1 MFGVATRKC
10 LVSHFFPQID
20 RGEYEEPPIV
30 YALKANIYAPS
41 LGSEDATLARVEAQ
55 IHDMVACM
63 LRYCPAAASR
73 VFTGY
78 RGQYTALHSAVFHGR
93 YTTTIDLLLRT
104 ERQRQVSSAAAVQ
117 PDRSSQAALLANT
130 QGEMPLHFSAMRGE
144 RSRTVA
150 LIAQAAPEA
159 ICARDA
165 SGLTPFHWLWI
176 RFVCNML
183 ALDRDG
189 RGEASTM
196 ALETAASNNNNNHHP
211 DNAPTALT
219 QVSPYAAF
227 SSLEQ
232 GDFDRDLQLI
242 KRMDPPVDFLRMRH
256 IPTEVL
262 GPRDCFRWAEQSVD
276 VLKQVRERYQEQQT
290 AASDDEEEGEAT
302 IWNRREV
309 VSSLFWTKAVALLE
323 AVQPILQDGP
333 QGENVLVHTAFCTP
347 SCTPAVVSVVAALY
361 PEELSQ
367 PDAKGRWPIHYAAQ
381 RPWHVWDFP
390 REGPVHEA
398 PASATL
404 LVRETMRVLCLAIDL
419 SPPISLS
426 TPDVS
431 KRWVLHQVID
441 TLSLATARSLDWPN
455 LAQEM
460 LQLVDEIVQIYPE
473 VLNKVDG
480 RTKLLPFLQ
489 ATAQED
495 AAELFSVSLSFQL
508 LRMDPTVLGSL
519 S

>member
-1 MFGVATRKC
+1 M
-10 LVSHFFPQID
+10 HFSLITD

-41 LGSEDATLARVEAQ
+41 LGSEDATLSRVEAQ
-55 IHDMVACM
+55 IYDMVACM

-78 RGQYTALHSAVFHGR
+78 RGRYTALHSAVFHGR
-93 YTTTIDLLLRT
+93 FTTTIDLLLRT
-104 ERQRQVSSAAAVQ
+104 ERYGEVSSAAADQ
-117 PDRSSQAALLANT
+117 LGNNDSSQAALLANT

-150 LIAQAAPEA
+150 LIAQASPEA

-196 ALETAASNNNNNHHP
+196 ELSTAATSADRNSGSGS
-211 DNAPTALT
+211 APTSLA
-219 QVSPYAAF
+219 QVSPYATF

-262 GPRDCFRWAEQSVD
+262 GPRDCFRWAEQSVE

-290 AASDDEEEGEAT
+290 ASTNEENQAT
-302 IWNRREV
+302 IWTRREV

-333 QGENVLVHTAFCTP
+333 QGDNTLVHTAFCTP

-361 PEELSQ
+361 PQELSQ
-367 PDAKGRWPIHYAAQ
+367 PDAKGRWPVHYAAQ
-381 RPWHVWDFP
+381 RPWHIWDFP

-404 LVRETMRVLCLAIDL
+404 LMRETMRVLCLAIDL
-419 SPPISLS
+419 CPPESLS
-426 TPDVS
+426 TPDVT
-431 KRWVLHQVID
+431 KRWVLHQVIE
-441 TLSLATARSLDWPN
+441 TLSLATSRSLDWSN

-460 LQLVDEIVQIYPE
+460 LRLVDEIVQIYPE
-473 VLNKVDG
+473 VLAKVDG
-480 RTKLLPFLQ
+480 RTGLIPFLQ
-489 ATAQED
+489 ATAQD
-495 AAELFSVSLSFQL
+495 GAAELFSVSLSFQL
-508 LRMDPTVLGSL
+508 LRMDPNVLRSF